1 MYRGKQC
8 MNEIPLRTAVSR
20 YRRRSEQIN
29 SGVYDRL
36 ELKKK
41 ISLGILSFM
50 LLAETSVEF
59 PCVIN

>member
-20 YRRRSEQIN
+20 YQRSEQIN
-29 SGVYDRL
+29 SAVYDRS

-41 ISLGILSFM
+41 ILLGILSFM
-50 LLAETSVEF
+50 LLAETSVKF
-59 PCVIN
+59 SSVIN